1 MSMLAKVFVVFI
13 LILSVVFFGTS
24 ATLFVTRTDWRE
36 AYNRYVTEANKE
48 LDTLKSTNSRI
59 AGLYNTEST
68 KVIQLKASEDQLGKE
83 LKQTKEDLSEV
94 RKKSE
99 IANNNAKA
107 ANDVSQ
113 QLTETLKA
121 KDLAYQQIQEQLAK
135 SRGELDA
142 ARTLASDALK
152 SRDSMRLDLEKT
164 NEELHVARATYKELA
179 DNFDSLEINMNA
191 AMARYPELKKA
202 GPAAR
207 PIDGLVTAVKPDANL
222 VVLSIGREQKVET
235 GYEFTISRG
244 EKFIGKV
251 KVLKVFPD
259 LSGAEVLYTKEGE
272 EIQQGD
278 KATTSI

>member
-36 AYNRYVTEANKE
+36 AYNRYVTESNKE
-48 LDTLKSTNSRI
+48 LDQLKTTNTRI

-83 LKQTKEDLSEV
+83 LKQTKEDLSEA

-142 ARTLASDALK
+142 ARALASDALK

-164 NEELHVARATYKELA
+164 NEELHVARATYKELSESYE
-179 DNFDSLEINMNA
+179 SLEMSMIA
-191 AMARYPELKKA
+191 AMAKYPELKKA

-244 EKFIGKV
+244 DKFIGKV

>member
-36 AYNRYVTEANKE
+36 AYNRYVTESNKE
-48 LDTLKSTNSRI
+48 LEQLKSTNTRI
-59 AGLYNTEST
+59 AGLYNSEST

-83 LKQTKEDLSEV
+83 LKQTKEDLSEA

-135 SRGELDA
+135 ARGELDA

-152 SRDSMRLDLEKT
+152 LRDSMRLDLEKT
-164 NEELHVARATYKELA
+164 NEELHVARATYNELA
-179 DNFDSLEINMNA
+179 QNYDTLEINWNA
-191 AMARYPELKKA
+191 ATGKYPELKKA

-244 EKFIGKV
+244 DKFIGKV